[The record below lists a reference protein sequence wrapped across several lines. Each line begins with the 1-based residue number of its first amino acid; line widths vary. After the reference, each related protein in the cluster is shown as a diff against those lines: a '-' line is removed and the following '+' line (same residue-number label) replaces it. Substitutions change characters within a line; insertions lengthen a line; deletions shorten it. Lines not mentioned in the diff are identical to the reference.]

1 MCSKILPFVNIN
13 VKLLLHFCEHLQH
26 MSATTSKATP
36 HLSNT
41 TLWVMAITTALVVGN
56 LYYNQPLLVDI
67 SHTFNITSAKAGQVS
82 VFTQIGYA
90 LGMFFVIPLADMYK
104 RKKLML
110 IDFAFIVV
118 SLILTAIAPNIH
130 ILLTAS
136 LFVGASC
143 MIPQLLIPMAAH
155 LANPSERGK
164 KIAFVMSGLLIGI
177 LLSRTISG
185 IVAAHFGWRA
195 MFYIAAGLMM
205 VMWLLV
211 YLLLPE
217 VEPDYKGSY
226 KNLMLSMVHLIRD
239 EPRLRLAAMRG
250 ALCFACFSAFWST
263 LTFLLKQNFN
273 LGSDVAGL
281 FGLVGA
287 FGALA
292 VGAMGRLTDKM
303 DPYHIST
310 FTLGLVIISFI
321 VFALSGHSVAGLVIG
336 VILMDMGVQAT
347 HISNQAI
354 IFAGNPD
361 ARNRVNTIYMVTY
374 FIGGALGTFAATQI
388 WYRYQWNGVCIL
400 CLVISSIALTMH
412 LFNRKKL
419 QKKATVVHS

>member
-1 MCSKILPFVNIN
+1 
-13 VKLLLHFCEHLQH
+13 
-26 MSATTSKATP
+26 MSATIAKKETP
-36 HLSNT
+36 HLSST
-41 TLWVMAITTALVVGN
+41 TLWVMTITTGLVVAN
-56 LYYNQPLLVDI
+56 LYYNQPLLVEI
-67 SHTFNITSAKAGQVS
+67 SRTFNVTSAKAGQVS

-90 LGMFFVIPLADMYK
+90 VGMFFFIPLADMFK

-110 IDFAFIVV
+110 IDFGFIVL
-118 SLILTAIAPNIH
+118 SLLLAAIAPNIH
-130 ILLTAS
+130 ILLIAS
-136 LFVGASC
+136 LFIGASS

-155 LANPSERGK
+155 LADPHERGK
-164 KIAFVMSGLLIGI
+164 KIGFVMSGLLIGI
-177 LLSRTISG
+177 LLSRTFSG
-185 IVAAHFGWRA
+185 LVAAHFGWRS
-195 MFYIAAGLMM
+195 MFYIAAALM
-205 VMWLLV
+205 VIMWALV
-211 YLLLPE
+211 YVLLPE

-239 EPRLRLAAMRG
+239 EPKLRLAALRG

-273 LGSDVAGL
+273 MGSDVAGL

-292 VGAMGRLTDKM
+292 VGAMGRLSDKM
-303 DPYHIST
+303 DPYHLST
-310 FTLGLVIISFI
+310 FTLALVIISFI
-321 VFALSGHSVAGLVIG
+321 VFAFSGHSIAGLIIG

-354 IFAGNPD
+354 IFANNPD

-374 FIGGALGTFAATQI
+374 FIGGALGTYAATQL

-400 CLVISSIALTMH
+400 GIGVSVIALVMH
-412 LFNRKKL
+412 LANRKKI
-419 QKKATVVHS
+419 QNKATVVQS

>member
-1 MCSKILPFVNIN
+1 MPAKKV
-13 VKLLLHFCEHLQH
+13 
-26 MSATTSKATP
+26 TP
-36 HLSNT
+36 HLNNT
-41 TLWVMAITTALVVGN
+41 TLWVMTITTGLVVAN

-90 LGMFFVIPLADMYK
+90 VGMFFIIPLADMFK

-110 IDFAFIVV
+110 IDFTFVV
-118 SLILTAIAPNIH
+118 LSLLLAAVAPNIH
-130 ILLTAS
+130 ILLIAS
-136 LFVGASC
+136 LFIGASS

-155 LANPSERGK
+155 LANPTERGK

-177 LLSRTISG
+177 LLSRTFSG
-185 IVAAHFGWRA
+185 LVAAHFGWRS
-195 MFYIAAGLMM
+195 MFYIAAGLMV
-205 VMWLLV
+205 VMWALV
-211 YLLLPE
+211 YILLPE
-217 VEPDYKGSY
+217 IQPEYKGTY
-226 KNLMLSMVHLIRD
+226 KDLMLSMVHLIRD

-273 LGSDVAGL
+273 LGSDIAGI

-292 VGAMGRLTDKM
+292 VGAMGRLSDKM
-303 DPYHIST
+303 DPYHLST
-310 FTLGLVIISFI
+310 FTLALVVISFI
-321 VFALSGHSVAGLVIG
+321 VFAFSGHSITGLVIG

-354 IFAGNPD
+354 IFATNPG
-361 ARNRVNTIYMVTY
+361 ARNRINTIYMVTY
-374 FIGGALGTFAATQI
+374 FTGGALGTYAATQL
-388 WYRYQWNGVCIL
+388 WYNYQWNGVCIMG
-400 CLVISSIALTMH
+400 VVVSAIALATH
-412 LFNRKKL
+412 LINRKKI
-419 QKKATVVHS
+419 QHNRTIVQS